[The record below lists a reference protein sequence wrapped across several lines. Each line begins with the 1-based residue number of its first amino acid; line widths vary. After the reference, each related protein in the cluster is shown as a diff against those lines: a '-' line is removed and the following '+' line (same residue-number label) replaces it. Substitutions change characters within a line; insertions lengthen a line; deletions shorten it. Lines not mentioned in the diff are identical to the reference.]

1 MKAGR
6 LVIHLHE
13 SIGKIPT
20 GSSWA
25 GMSGVDLFAEDALIG
40 VVLVDADVAQP
51 ERLELWALPA
61 HTFAD
66 DPPFLHWICWNG
78 GEGGMEPFEG
88 DTLK

>member
-1 MKAGR
+1 
-6 LVIHLHE
+6 
-13 SIGKIPT
+13 
-20 GSSWA
+20 
-25 GMSGVDLFAEDALIG
+25 MSGVDLFAEDALIG

-78 GEGGMEPFEG
+78 GEGGWNRSKETPSSEMAYWE
-88 DTLK
+88 DSLS